1 VATLG
6 LLKKMA
12 HIYFHQIENKKLTHS
27 TFVVTHGKNE
37 VVEKDGPNLL
47 KRLLI
52 L

>member
-12 HIYFHQIENKKLTHS
+12 QIYFHQIINKKLT
-27 TFVVTHGKNE
+27 FNLVVTHGKNE
-37 VVEKDGPNLL
+37 AVEKDGPNLL